1 MIMNIINVN
10 ITTILRNSIFI
21 LLFGTSV
28 VINFGCGSYSFTGAS
43 VPEHLKTI
51 AIPIAED
58 KSPAA
63 IPGLRESLTDNL
75 IQKFISDNSLQ
86 VTERSTANATLECV
100 ITSVTDAPAIVSAG
114 EEITSR
120 RLTINVKVVYKDLVQ
135 RKTIFENTFTNH
147 GDYVPGEATN
157 NRDNAIA
164 TAVDK
169 ISEDIL
175 LAVVSGW

>member
-1 MIMNIINVN
+1 MILYNLNKNKSGLLHTLV
-10 ITTILRNSIFI
+10 LV
-21 LLFGTSV
+21 LLFVTGTL
-28 VINFGCGSYSFTGAS
+28 INFGCSTYSFTGAS
-43 VPEHLKTI
+43 VPAHLKTI
-51 AIPIAED
+51 AIPIADD

-63 IPGLRESLTDNL
+63 IPGIRELLTNDL
-75 IQKFISDNSLQ
+75 IQKFINDNSLQ
-86 VTERSTANATLECV
+86 VAERSKADATLECV

-114 EEITSR
+114 EQISSR
-120 RLTINVKVVYKDLVQ
+120 RLTINVKVIYTDLVTK
-135 RKTIFENTFTNH
+135 KTIFENNFNNY

-157 NRDNAIA
+157 DRDVAIA

>member
-1 MIMNIINVN
+1 MINRFYLKIAVIVRYF
-10 ITTILRNSIFI
+10 LLI
-21 LLFGTSV
+21 LLTGTSAL
-28 VINFGCGSYSFTGAS
+28 INFGCGSYSFTGAS

-63 IPGLRESLTDNL
+63 IPGLRELLTDNL

-86 VTERSTANATLECV
+86 VTERSTANATLESV

-120 RLTINVKVVYKDLVQ
+120 RLTINVKIVYKDLVQ

-164 TAVDK
+164 VAVDK

>member
-1 MIMNIINVN
+1 VNKNKMNI
-10 ITTILRNSIFI
+10 LKSLFFA
-21 LLFGTSV
+21 LLFGMSA

-43 VPEHLKTI
+43 VPAHLKTI
-51 AIPIAED
+51 AIPVADD

-63 IPGLRESLTDNL
+63 TPGLRELLTDNL

-86 VTERSTANATLECV
+86 VTERSTADATLECV

-114 EEITSR
+114 EQITSR
-120 RLTINVKVVYKDLVQ
+120 RLTVNVKVIYKDLVQ
-135 RKTIFENTFTNH
+135 KKTIFENNFTNY
-147 GDYVPGEATN
+147 GDYVPGEVTN
-157 NRDNAIA
+157 KREDAIA
-164 TAVDK
+164 VAVDK

>member
-1 MIMNIINVN
+1 MLKGFSKNKLNFLKSMFFV
-10 ITTILRNSIFI
+10 
-21 LLFGTSV
+21 LLFGSNA

-51 AIPIAED
+51 AIPVADD

-100 ITSVTDAPAIVSAG
+100 VTSVTDAPAIVSAG
-114 EEITSR
+114 EQISSR
-120 RLTINVKVVYKDLVQ
+120 RLTIIVKVIYKDLVQ
-135 RKTIFENTFTNH
+135 KKTIFENNFTNY

-157 NRDNAIA
+157 QRDDAIA
-164 TAVDK
+164 VAVDK

>member
-1 MIMNIINVN
+1 MILSYFMKYKSQELK
-10 ITTILRNSIFI
+10 TFLFI
-21 LLFGTSV
+21 LLFGTSA
-28 VINFGCGSYSFTGAS
+28 VINFGCSSYSFTGAS
-43 VPEHLKTI
+43 VPAHLKTI

-75 IQKFISDNSLQ
+75 ITKFITDNSLQ

-120 RLTINVKVVYKDLVQ
+120 RVTINVKVIYKDLVQ
-135 RKTIFENTFTNH
+135 KKTIFENNFTNH
-147 GDYVPGEATN
+147 GDYVPGEETN
-157 NRDNAIA
+157 KREDAIA
-164 TAVDK
+164 IAVEK
-169 ISEDIL
+169 LSEDIL